1 MNIKQMIEN
10 GSNALFLVSAAD
22 LKEFGLA
29 LIAEALQ
36 QPQQQTG
43 EKYLSAGEV
52 SELLK
57 VSQNTLWRWSKTGY
71 LVPIKVGRTSQYK
84 QSDIDHLR
92 KGNS

>member
-36 QPQQQTG
+36 QPQQLEHWMVFDFTPLG
-43 EKYLSAGEV
+43 ALFILE
-52 SELLK
+52 
-57 VSQNTLWRWSKTGY
+57 W
-71 LVPIKVGRTSQYK
+71 
-84 QSDIDHLR
+84 
-92 KGNS
+92 